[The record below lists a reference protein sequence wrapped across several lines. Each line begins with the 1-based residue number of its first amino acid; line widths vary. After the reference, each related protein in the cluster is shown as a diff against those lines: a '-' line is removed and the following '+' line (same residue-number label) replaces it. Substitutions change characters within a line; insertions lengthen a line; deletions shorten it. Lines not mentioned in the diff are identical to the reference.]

1 MCMYLHVQSLSY
13 KSESVTVH
21 TLFSHSLQTRDTIV
35 ITSHN
40 NSGVYLSLN
49 GTVIP
54 NHGYAEIDDIGSTD
68 DFALLCHTNQPPHP
82 VVPNS
87 GGNWFAPNGDRV
99 SGTYVPGFIR
109 VRAPMVVRLQRT
121 SGEPPEGIYR
131 CSVRDDLSELVH
143 VHVGL
148 YNSAQGSIQYLFND
162 Y

>member
-1 MCMYLHVQSLSY
+1 M
-13 KSESVTVH
+13 
-21 TLFSHSLQTRDTIV
+21 

-121 SGEPPEGIYR
+121 SGDPPEGIYQ
-131 CSVRDDLSELVH
+131 CSVRDDSSELVH